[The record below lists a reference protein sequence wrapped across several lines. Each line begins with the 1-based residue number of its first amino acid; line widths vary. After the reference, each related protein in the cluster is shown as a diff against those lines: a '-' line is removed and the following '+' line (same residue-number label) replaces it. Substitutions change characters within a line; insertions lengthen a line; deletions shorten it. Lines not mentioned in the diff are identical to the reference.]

1 MRRVATLFAVGL
13 MMALFHR
20 VTADA
25 PLDAR
30 ATLALGFLALAALV
44 GGELARQARLPR
56 ITGCLL
62 LGFAVGPAWLGLV
75 RRDELDALRFF
86 GDAAVAVLALAAGA
100 ELDLNAL
107 RRGRRAL
114 GRLATGAIA
123 FPFVAVTLVALT
135 VSRWFPLTVH
145 HRFGDGVAVALVL
158 GTLAAASSPVIT
170 MAVMG
175 ELDARGPAARTLLDV
190 TIVQDGAVAILFALV
205 IALSKPLASAGA
217 VNGAITG
224 DALLTL
230 VGSLAL
236 GAALGLALGAYLRRV
251 HRHHALVLVAV
262 ALVVAELA
270 RLLRFEALFI
280 ALAAGFCLENFAPAP
295 APAAAG
301 HLRLALKRALDPA
314 SVLLFALAGAGLK
327 LKALAELWPWVLL
340 LAGLRVMALRAG
352 FRWAGRDPNVPP
364 VLARDGW
371 LGLVSQAGLVLGL
384 ARLARRAFPEWGVS
398 LEALIVAMI
407 GVHEVA
413 GPICAVQALARVA
426 AVRPETRDAQ
436 GGVGAGTGGIGG
448 GGGEGGNDG
457 AGVVAGRGSS
467 A

>member
-1 MRRVATLFAVGL
+1 

-20 VTADA
+20 VTVDA
-25 PLDAR
+25 PLEAR
-30 ATLALGFLALAALV
+30 ATLALGFLVLTALV
-44 GGELARQARLPR
+44 GGEVARQARLPR
-56 ITGCLL
+56 ITGCLI

-86 GDAAVAVLALAAGA
+86 GEAAVALLALAAGA
-100 ELDLNAL
+100 ELDLSAL
-107 RRGRRAL
+107 RRGRLAL

-230 VGSLAL
+230 VWSLAL
-236 GAALGLALGAYLRRV
+236 GAALGLALGAYLQRV

-280 ALAAGFCLENFAPAP
+280 ALAAGFCLENFAP

-340 LAGLRVMALRAG
+340 LTGLRVMALRAG

-448 GGGEGGNDG
+448 GGGEGRNDG